1 MAFAYG
7 SNMLTTRLRDPKRC
21 PSATPIGVA
30 ELEGCELR
38 WHKRSTDG
46 SGKCDIVAGASAE
59 ARVFGVLYQI
69 ATSEKQA
76 LDKAEGLGK
85 GYKEIDVEVVCNG
98 RAVAAKA
105 YQGTNIDA
113 TLKPY
118 TWYRAFVVAGA
129 KEHGLPREYI
139 DRLARVAA
147 NEDTDRVRH
156 DRNMRLIPEALR

>member
-1 MAFAYG
+1 MAAGTFMAFAYG

-105 YQGTNIDA
+105 YQGSLLQNSISA
-113 TLKPY
+113 THFAFIRRCERPRLRPA
-118 TWYRAFVVAGA
+118 RAGTA
-129 KEHGLPREYI
+129 
-139 DRLARVAA
+139 
-147 NEDTDRVRH
+147 
-156 DRNMRLIPEALR
+156 